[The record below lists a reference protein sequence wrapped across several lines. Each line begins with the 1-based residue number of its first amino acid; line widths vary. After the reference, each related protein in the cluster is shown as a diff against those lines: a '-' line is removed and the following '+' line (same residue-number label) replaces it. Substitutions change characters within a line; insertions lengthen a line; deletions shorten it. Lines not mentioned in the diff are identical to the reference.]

1 MDSNAR
7 GTAASADTIA
17 AVATAPGRGGIG
29 IVRVSGPDCR
39 HIAAALLGRA
49 PAPRT
54 AELHRFRDAA
64 GEPIDEGIALYFP
77 APASFTGEDVLELQ
91 GHGGPVVMDLLLR
104 RVLEL
109 GARAAGPGEFTQRA
123 FLNDKLDLAQA
134 EAVADLIDSGSAQA
148 ARAALRSLQGEF
160 SSQVHDLAESVLELR
175 MWVEAAIDFPEEE
188 VDFLGDRALGAR
200 LEFIRRRFA
209 ELAET
214 ARQGALLRDGLTIV
228 IAGRPN
234 AGKSSL
240 LNRLAGYDAAIVTPV
255 PGTTRDVLRER
266 IEIDGL
272 PLHVLDTA
280 GLRESRDEVE
290 AEGIRRAHRELE
302 RADRVLFV
310 VDSADPAAVAGI
322 AADLAALPT
331 EAPRTV
337 VFNKIDRVGG
347 APRIEPGVAATVDD
361 AVPAPGGAASGAP
374 AASPAEGTPSH
385 GHVHLSAATGAG
397 LDLLRQHLKDCVGFH
412 PSGVGVLSAR
422 ARHLDALR
430 RARSRVE
437 EAHRLL
443 TERHAGELVAQELT
457 DAQKALGEITGE
469 VTSDDLLGGIFAS
482 FCIGK

>member
-1 MDSNAR
+1 MTTS
-7 GTAASADTIA
+7 DTIA
-17 AVATAPGRGGIG
+17 AVATAQGRGGIG
-29 IVRVSGPDCR
+29 IVRVSGRDCR
-39 HIAAALLGRA
+39 SIAEALLGRV
-49 PAPRT
+49 PEPRV
-54 AELHRFRDAA
+54 AELHRFRDAT

-77 APASFTGEDVLELQ
+77 EPASFTGEDVLELQ

-109 GARAAGPGEFTQRA
+109 GARAAEPGEFTQRA

-160 SSQVHDLAESVLELR
+160 SSQVHDLAEAVLELR

-188 VDFLGDRALGAR
+188 VDFLGDRALNAR
-200 LEFIRRRFA
+200 LDFIRHRFA

-214 ARQGALLRDGLTIV
+214 ARQGALLRDGLTLV

-240 LNRLAGYDAAIVTPV
+240 LNRLAGYDAAIVTPI

-280 GLRESRDEVE
+280 GLRESPDEVE

-310 VDSADPAAVAGI
+310 VDTSDSAAVASI
-322 AADLAALPT
+322 EADLAGLPT
-331 EAPRTV
+331 DAPSTIV
-337 VFNKIDRVGG
+337 LNKIDRVGRE
-347 APRIEPGVAATVDD
+347 PLLEPGE
-361 AVPAPGGAASGAP
+361 PPR
-374 AASPAEGTPSH
+374 
-385 GHVHLSAATGAG
+385 VHLSAATGAG
-397 LDLLRQHLKDCVGFH
+397 LDQLRVHLKDCVGFH
-412 PSGVGVLSAR
+412 PAGSGVLSAR
-422 ARHLDALR
+422 ARHLEALR
-430 RARSRVE
+430 RARAHVE

-443 TERHAGELVAQELT
+443 IERHAGELVAQELT
-457 DAQKALGEITGE
+457 DAQKQLGEITGE
-469 VTSDDLLGGIFAS
+469 VTSDDLLGRIFAS

>member
-1 MDSNAR
+1 MSPL
-7 GTAASADTIA
+7 SADTIA
-17 AVATAPGRGGIG
+17 AIATAPGRGGIG
-29 IVRVSGPDCR
+29 IVRVSGRACR
-39 HIAAALLGRA
+39 AIAEALLGRV
-49 PAPRT
+49 PQPRA
-54 AELHRFRDAA
+54 AELHTFLDAA
-64 GEPIDEGIALYFP
+64 GEAIDAGLALYFP
-77 APASFTGEDVLELQ
+77 APASFTGEDVLELH

-123 FLNDKLDLAQA
+123 FLNDKLDLVQA

-160 SSQVHDLAESVLELR
+160 STQVHDLAEAVLELR

-188 VDFLGDRALGAR
+188 VDFLGDRALDTR
-200 LEFIRRRFA
+200 LDFIRQRFA
-209 ELAET
+209 ALAET
-214 ARQGALLRDGLTIV
+214 ARQGALLRDGLTLV

-280 GLRESRDEVE
+280 GLRDSPDEVE
-290 AEGIRRAHRELE
+290 AEGIRRAHRELA

-310 VDSADPAAVAGI
+310 VDASDADAVAAVV
-322 AADLAALPT
+322 ADLAALPT
-331 EAPRTV
+331 DAPRTV
-337 VFNKIDRVGG
+337 LFNKIDRAGG
-347 APRIEPGVAATVDD
+347 ESRMEPGD
-361 AVPAPGGAASGAP
+361 
-374 AASPAEGTPSH
+374 PSH
-385 GHVHLSAATGAG
+385 IHLSAATGAG
-397 LDLLRQHLKDCVGFH
+397 LELLRAHLKDCVGFH
-412 PSGVGVLSAR
+412 PAGTGVLSAR
-422 ARHLDALR
+422 ARHLEALR
-430 RARSRVE
+430 RARAHVE

-443 TERHAGELVAQELT
+443 TERHAGELVAHELT
-457 DAQKALGEITGE
+457 DAQRQLGEITGE
-469 VTSDDLLGGIFAS
+469 VTSDDLLGRIFSS

>member
-1 MDSNAR
+1 MSPIP
-7 GTAASADTIA
+7 TIA
-17 AVATAPGRGGIG
+17 AIATAPGRGGIG
-29 IVRVSGPDCR
+29 IVRVSGRDCR
-39 HIAAALLGRA
+39 AIASGLLGRL
-49 PAPRT
+49 PQPRT
-54 AELHRFRDAA
+54 AELHRFLDAA
-64 GEPIDEGIALYFP
+64 GDAIDEGIALFFP

-91 GHGGPVVMDLLLR
+91 GHGGPVVLDLLLR
-104 RVLEL
+104 RVFEL
-109 GARAAGPGEFTQRA
+109 GARAAEPGEFTQRA

-134 EAVADLIDSGSAQA
+134 EAVADLIDSGSSQA

-160 SSQVHDLAESVLELR
+160 SSQVHDLAEAVLELR

-188 VDFLGDRALGAR
+188 VDFLGDRALGTR
-200 LEFIRRRFA
+200 LEFIRHRFA

-214 ARQGALLRDGLTIV
+214 ARQGTLLRDGLTLV

-266 IEIDGL
+266 IEIDGM

-290 AEGIRRAHRELE
+290 AEGIRRTHRELE

-310 VDSADPAAVAGI
+310 VDSSDVAAVADI
-322 AADLAALPT
+322 DADLAALPT
-331 EAPRTV
+331 AAPRTV
-337 VFNKIDRVGG
+337 LLNKIDRIGG
-347 APRIEPGVAATVDD
+347 EPRVDAGEP
-361 AVPAPGGAASGAP
+361 PR
-374 AASPAEGTPSH
+374 
-385 GHVHLSAATGAG
+385 VHLSAATGAG
-397 LDLLRQHLKDCVGFH
+397 LELLRTHLKDCVGYH
-412 PSGVGVLSAR
+412 PAGTGVLSAR

-430 RARSRVE
+430 RARAHVE

-457 DAQKALGEITGE
+457 DAQKQLGEITGE
-469 VTSDDLLGGIFAS
+469 VTSDDLLGRIFSS